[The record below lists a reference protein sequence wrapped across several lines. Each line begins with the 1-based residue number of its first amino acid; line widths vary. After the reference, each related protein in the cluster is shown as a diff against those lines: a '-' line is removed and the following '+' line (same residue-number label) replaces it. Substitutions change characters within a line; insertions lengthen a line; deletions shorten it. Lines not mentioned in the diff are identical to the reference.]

1 MAEKTR
7 QKINKKEVTI
17 YKQQKRGRMQWKEW
31 RFVSNFPTCIH
42 WMESQSNK
50 CESEKYFYLPKFLV
64 DDTKLEVI
72 ADDMFIK
79 CNNKLGSLGDGERA

>member
-1 MAEKTR
+1 MEGMEICL
-7 QKINKKEVTI
+7 QFPHI
-17 YKQQKRGRMQWKEW
+17 YT
-31 RFVSNFPTCIH
+31 SNR
-42 WMESQSNK
+42 

-79 CNNKLGSLGDGERA
+79 CNNELGSLGDGEKA